1 MTARL
6 EGIAFDPVYSGKAL
20 EALMDKTILG
30 DFDDFTDIILI
41 HTGGI
46 FALPVYEE
54 AFVS

>member
-41 HTGGI
+41 HTGGL
-46 FALPVYEE
+46 FALPVYEG